1 MQKLRFY
8 PDTTLE
14 KLEFQKVIETVKSY
28 AKSAQG
34 KRMIEQVRVST
45 DFDEIKSWLEETNE
59 FKNLLIAQTYFP
71 LDYLIDLEREL
82 KLLKIQDAVLDANQ
96 LVAIRKLCLSALSVF
111 KFFDNDEENLLPN
124 LKALAAHTHYD
135 KSMVK
140 LIDSVID
147 ENKEVKDTASK
158 ELASIRQSLSKK
170 RNDLD
175 RVFNKL
181 IQKYQKLGLLSDVA
195 QSIRNG
201 RRVVGIVAESKRQ
214 IQGIIHDESD
224 TGKTVF
230 LEPGETTELN
240 NSIFNLERE
249 EERELYK
256 ILRDLTRSLSEY
268 QPLIADY
275 YLLLSTLDMIQAKAK
290 YALDLGAT
298 YPGFKNTTEIKLRK
312 AFHPL
317 LLMHNKVAKKD
328 TIPLD
333 LHLHQGQHI
342 LVISGPNAG
351 GKTICLKTVALLQL
365 MLQAGFLIPVDEQ
378 SEMGIFN
385 QLFLDIGD
393 AQSIEYELS
402 TYSSHLKTMKYFV
415 EFSDKKT
422 LFLIDE
428 LGSGTDPALGG
439 AFAEVI
445 LEKLAQE
452 KAYGVVTTHYLNL
465 KVMADKVKGVING
478 AMAFDE
484 VNLLPLYKLSVG
496 KPGSSHT
503 FSIAQRSGLPKSLI
517 DRAKTLVDID
527 HIRYDHL
534 LSNIEFLEKEV
545 EKKDNLLH
553 SKEQDVVSFRK
564 EIAELKNQAQRQEE
578 KTKHQIQSSSGPS
591 KFQREAERKLQKLLQ
606 EWENRRATQEE
617 EERLAK
623 ATQVLFKAIHP
634 VKSSSPLPTLKSEKQ
649 PSKMEHFEFI
659 DGIIEE
665 GSKVMIKQFQQKGK
679 VVKISGKKAQVDTGG
694 LIMSVDI
701 EKLGLLE

>member
-1 MQKLRFY
+1 MQKLLFY

-14 KLEFQKVIETVKSY
+14 KLEFQKVIEAVKSY

-34 KRMIEQVRVST
+34 KRLIEQVRVST

-71 LDYLIDLEREL
+71 IDYLIDLEREL
-82 KLLKIQDAVLDANQ
+82 KLLKIQDAVLGADQ

-111 KFFDNDEENLLPN
+111 KFFDNDEENLIPN
-124 LKALAAHTHYD
+124 LKILAAHTYYD
-135 KSMVK
+135 KHMVK

-158 ELASIRQSLSKK
+158 ELALIRQSLSKK
-170 RNDLD
+170 RQDLD

-181 IQKYQKLGLLSDVA
+181 ILKYQKLGLLSDIT

-201 RRVVGIVAESKRQ
+201 RRVLGIVAESKRQ

-249 EERELYK
+249 EERELYR
-256 ILRDLTRSLSEY
+256 ILRELTRALSEY

-275 YLLLSTLDMIQAKAK
+275 FLLLSTLDMIQAKAK
-290 YALDLGAT
+290 YALDLGAS
-298 YPGFKNTTEIKLRK
+298 YPVFKNTTEIKLRK

-317 LLMHNKVAKKD
+317 LLMHNKAAKKD

-378 SEMGIFN
+378 SEMGIFK

-402 TYSSHLKTMKYFV
+402 TYSSHLKSMKYFV
-415 EFSDKKT
+415 DFSNNKT

-484 VNLLPLYKLSVG
+484 VNLLPLYRLSVG

-503 FSIAQRSGLPKSLI
+503 FSIAQRSGLPKALI

-534 LSNIEFLEKEV
+534 LSSIEFLEKEV
-545 EKKDNLLH
+545 ANKDSLL
-553 SKEQDVVSFRK
+553 KTKDIDIANFRK
-564 EIAELKNQAQRQEE
+564 EIHEIKNQAQRQLE
-578 KTKHQIQSSSGPS
+578 KTKQQIQSSSGPS
-591 KFQREAERKLQKLLQ
+591 KFQREAERKLQKLVQ
-606 EWENRRATQEE
+606 DWENRKATQEE
-617 EERLAK
+617 EERL
-623 ATQVLFKAIHP
+623 
-634 VKSSSPLPTLKSEKQ
+634 VKSTQALLKVLHPAKSASPSSNVKMEKQ
-649 PSKMEHFEFI
+649 SPKIVHFECI
-659 DGIIEE
+659 DGNIEV
-665 GSKVMIKQFQQKGK
+665 GSRVLIKQFQQQGK

-694 LIMSVDI
+694 LLMSVEI
-701 EKLGLLE
+701 EKLGLLK